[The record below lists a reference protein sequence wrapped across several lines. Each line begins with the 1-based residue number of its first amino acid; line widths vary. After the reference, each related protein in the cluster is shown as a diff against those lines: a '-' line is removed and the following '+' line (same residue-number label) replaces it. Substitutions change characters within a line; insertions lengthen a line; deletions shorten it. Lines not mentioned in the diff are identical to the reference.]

1 MSALPV
7 TLTKSLPRSKL
18 PRDFILT
25 AVIGSAVIVL
35 ILVNNIVSDPTS
47 ARSEVIG
54 ILSSAGFLVFATLAC
69 ARGALRRTPYSRA
82 WFFLT
87 IALLL
92 CLASTAFTIYY
103 QLTMDGGYPFPSP
116 SDYVFLAYVFP
127 AMAALLS
134 LPRPP
139 ALRISRWRTALDTLV
154 IALGVLFLSWT
165 TVLESVVLAVGLDNL
180 AGLVTTAFPIVDVI
194 VCSAVLALGMRQP
207 PGERLT
213 WWLLG
218 GGLVVL
224 TVTDSI
230 YTGLATDGVPN
241 LAAHPMMAGWMIA
254 PLLVALATMVPPDSQ
269 TRRGG
274 PVRSVSAW
282 SSSRTSRC

>member
-1 MSALPV
+1 M
-7 TLTKSLPRSKL
+7 
-18 PRDFILT
+18 
-25 AVIGSAVIVL
+25 
-35 ILVNNIVSDPTS
+35 
-47 ARSEVIG
+47 
-54 ILSSAGFLVFATLAC
+54 FATLPAPGGRC
-69 ARGALRRTPYSRA
+69 AEPPTPAHGSFCR
-82 WFFLT
+82 F
-87 IALLL
+87 ALLL
-92 CLASTAFTIYY
+92 CLASTAFTIYF

-127 AMAALLS
+127 AMATLLF

-139 ALRISRWRTALDTLV
+139 ALRISRWRMAMDTLV

-165 TVLESVVLAVGLDNL
+165 TVLESVVRAVDLDSLVGL
-180 AGLVTTAFPIVDVI
+180 VSTAFPIVDVI

-213 WWLLG
+213 WGLLG

-230 YTGLATDGVPN
+230 YTGLATEGVRN

-254 PLLVALATMVPPDSQ
+254 PLLVALATMVPPVLRPD
-269 TRRGG
+269 
-274 PVRSVSAW
+274 
-282 SSSRTSRC
+282 